1 MTDPS
6 SSSSSGQNGPPTTD
20 EDTGGTGFGSSILG
34 WLRRL
39 TGANGEGDLR
49 ETLEEIIEERG
60 SAGEQLEPE
69 QRAML
74 FNIVSFGE
82 LQVDDVMVPR
92 TDIVGVEASTPLEGV
107 IATFRTAHHSR
118 LPVYRTTMDEI
129 VGFVH
134 IKDLIDFWDSGDPF
148 SLQEVLRQVL
158 VVPPSMPVVDLL
170 ARMRATRI
178 HMAIVVDEYGGTDG
192 LVTIEDVVEEI
203 VGDIEDEHDID
214 EGPMLVHLPDGT
226 IDADGR
232 AEIEELEKILS
243 VDLLPDEVDEEVDT
257 LGGLVFTM
265 LGRIPKVGEVVQHDC
280 GVEIEVTDADP
291 RRIKRLLVR
300 WPESRRAAQS

>member
-1 MTDPS
+1 MTDPPS
-6 SSSSSGQNGPPTTD
+6 SSSSSQNGAPATD

-118 LPVYRTTMDEI
+118 LPVYRTTMDDI

-232 AEIEELEKILS
+232 AEIEELEKILG

-257 LGGLVFTM
+257 LGGLVFAM

>member
-1 MTDPS
+1 MTEPS
-6 SSSSSGQNGPPTTD
+6 APSGSSQNGTPPSDDDSSGSGL
-20 EDTGGTGFGSSILG
+20 GSSIWS

-39 TGANGEGDLR
+39 TGANGDSDLR
-49 ETLEEIIEERG
+49 ETIEEIIDERG
-60 SAGEQLEPE
+60 SAGEVLEPD

-74 FNIVSFGE
+74 LNIVNFGE

-92 TDIVGVEASTPLEGV
+92 TDIVGVEASTALDGV
-107 IATFRTAHHSR
+107 IETFRTAHHSR
-118 LPVYRTTMDEI
+118 LPVYRATMDDI
-129 VGFVH
+129 IGFVH
-134 IKDLIDFWDSGDPF
+134 IKDVIDFWDRNDPF
-148 SLQEVLRQVL
+148 SLQQVLRQVL

-203 VGDIEDEHDID
+203 VGDIEDEHDVD

-232 AEIEELEKILS
+232 AEVEELEKALG
-243 VDLLPDEVDEEVDT
+243 VDLLPDEVDEDVDT

-265 LGRIPKVGEVVQHDC
+265 LGRIPKVGEVVEHDC
-280 GVEIEVTDADP
+280 GLEIEVTDADP
-291 RRIKRLLVR
+291 RRIKRLLLR